1 MFFSINVV
9 QFVFIAFK
17 LDQTLHWN
25 WAIVFVPIWVMFALF
40 FVGTFYSFII
50 SIFLS
55 RSIHSFNTRRR
66 SHIFLVICYF
76 LLSIPLLVFFILLSS
91 KLDAFDYWFRY
102 HFTAKRF
109 PFTVV
114 GMPLFVT
121 LFFLVFMSFGS
132 KSGNTWW
139 FGMRKPFCCFIF
151 EAFPCMQQYANISYK
166 FGFCNTSHAN
176 LDERQIRPENMR
188 LLRSPDDQFMF
199 HNVENSQL
207 ASTLKRNLTTHIPS
221 ISTDYSIESPD

>member
-17 LDQTLHWN
+17 LDKTLQWS
-25 WAIVFVPIWVMFALF
+25 WTIVFVPLWVMFAIF

-55 RSIHSFNTRRR
+55 RSVHSFNTRRR
-66 SHIFLVICYF
+66 SHMFSVISYF
-76 LLSIPLLVFFILLSS
+76 LLSIPLLIFFVLLSS

-102 HFTAKRF
+102 HITAKNL
-109 PFTVV
+109 PFTIV
-114 GMPLFVT
+114 GIPLFIT
-121 LFFLVFMSFGS
+121 FFFLIFMTFGS

-151 EAFPCMQQYANISYK
+151 EAFPCMQQYVNISYK
-166 FGFCNTSHAN
+166 FGLHNRIN
-176 LDERQIRPENMR
+176 ENIDDEPIRPENMQ
-188 LLRSPDDQFMF
+188 LLRSPDDQM
-199 HNVENSQL
+199 VADTSQL
-207 ASTLKRNLTTHIPS
+207 TDFLKKSLTSHTSADIF
-221 ISTDYSIESPD
+221 YSIENPD